1 MESRMHEDALSTLST
16 PTIDTPD
23 KMPGDAPGNRSGADQ
38 DNLSNQY
45 AAIDLGSNSFHL
57 IVARLD
63 QCELQP
69 IDRLGEKVQLAAG
82 LDADHQLDE
91 AAMARGMACLERF
104 AQRIAGIPR
113 EQIRVVGTN
122 SLRAAYNRMAFI
134 EPAEALLGCPVEVIS
149 GREEAR
155 LIYLGVAHSQ
165 ADDGDRRLV
174 IDIGGGST
182 ELIIGERFSPLELES
197 LHMGCVSYT
206 QRYFANGQLSPKNF
220 KQATNTAHL
229 ELLSI
234 RKQYLKLGWSDVLG
248 SSGTLKALLELC
260 QFDPTG
266 PQQLSLLTL
275 NKLKQRLIGFGS
287 IDKIKFD
294 GLKTERAQLLPGGL
308 AILIAIFESLKLN
321 TLSFS
326 DGALREGLLYD
337 MIGRRQHEDVRE
349 RTINALLQRFH
360 IDMEQAGAVETTA
373 LACLAQTP
381 FSADK
386 YRYLVSWAARLHEVG
401 LSISHSQF
409 QKHGGYL
416 IQHSDL
422 MGFSQSEQLQLALLV
437 RGHRR
442 KLPLPEFGQFRP
454 KRRQVLLALCM
465 LLRLAVV
472 LNQSRQP
479 DQVPE
484 VSLDYHDDH
493 LTLSFPPGWLDDH
506 PLTLTNLERE
516 QDYLKA
522 VGYALKFS

>member
-1 MESRMHEDALSTLST
+1 M
-16 PTIDTPD
+16 PD
-23 KMPGDAPGNRSGADQ
+23 SQPSSPDSPQSGENDS
-38 DNLSNQY
+38 LSNQY

-63 QCELQP
+63 QGELQA

-82 LDADHQLDE
+82 LDSNHQLDE
-91 AAMARGMACLERF
+91 AAQARGIACLELF

-134 EPAEALLGCPVEVIS
+134 EPAEALLECPVEVIS

-197 LHMGCVSYT
+197 LHMGCVTYT
-206 QRYFANGQLSPKNF
+206 RRYFADGQLNSNNF
-220 KQATNTAHL
+220 KHAINAAHL

-234 RKQYLKLGWSDVLG
+234 RKQYLNLGWSDVLG
-248 SSGTLKALLELC
+248 SSGTIKALLELC

-266 PQQLSLLTL
+266 PQHLSLLNL
-275 NKLKQRLIGFGS
+275 NRLKERLLEFGS
-287 IDKIKFD
+287 VGQIQFD
-294 GLKTERAQLLPGGL
+294 ALKPDRAQVLPGGL
-308 AILIAIFESLKLN
+308 AILIAAFESLQID
-321 TLSFS
+321 TLRFS

-337 MIGRRQHEDVRE
+337 RVGRRQHEDVRE
-349 RTINALLQRFH
+349 RTINALLQRYH
-360 IDMEQAGAVETTA
+360 IDTEHASAVESTA
-373 LACLAQTP
+373 LACLEQTP
-381 FSADK
+381 FCAEK
-386 YRYLVSWAARLHEVG
+386 YRSLVSWAARLHEAG

-409 QKHGGYL
+409 QKHGAYL

-442 KLPLPEFGQFRP
+442 KLPLLELEQFRP
-454 KRRQVLLALCM
+454 MRRQVLLALCM
-465 LLRLAVV
+465 VLRLAVL
-472 LNQSRQP
+472 LNQSRLP
-479 DQVPE
+479 EQVPE
-484 VSLDYHDDH
+484 LRLDYHEAH
-493 LTLSFPPGWLDDH
+493 LELRFPEGWLDEH
-506 PLTLTNLERE
+506 PLTLTNLEQE
-516 QDYLKA
+516 MEYLGEVDYRLT
-522 VGYALKFS
+522 FR